1 MTRFLA
7 SRALSLA
14 FVLWLVT
21 IIAFVVIRLAPGDPS
36 AVMLG
41 SDASPAAV
49 AEFRA
54 KYGLDRPIVVQ
65 YGAWLGHVVR
75 GDLGTSIYL
84 GRPVTTAILERLPI
98 SLTLTLAS
106 FAVAVGLGITLG
118 LVAAYWHD
126 TWVDRAVSA
135 VAALG
140 LSMPSFWLGIC
151 LIYRSPS
158 AGPSCPQAASW
169 SPGST
174 PRDHCGTC
182 CCPRSP
188 SATCSR
194 A

>member
-65 YGAWLGHVVR
+65 YGAWL
-75 GDLGTSIYL
+75 
-84 GRPVTTAILERLPI
+84 RPR
-98 SLTLTLAS
+98 
-106 FAVAVGLGITLG
+106 
-118 LVAAYWHD
+118 
-126 TWVDRAVSA
+126 RA
-135 VAALG
+135 G
-140 LSMPSFWLGIC
+140 
-151 LIYRSPS
+151 
-158 AGPSCPQAASW
+158 
-169 SPGST
+169 GSGNV
-174 PRDHCGTC
+174 HL
-182 CCPRSP
+182 
-188 SATCSR
+188 SR
-194 A
+194 APGRGRRSSSGCRSASR